1 MACDNSDMR
10 TTPACTPGATVC
22 SDDEAATLVADA
34 CGLGV
39 AAGAIGIAHGG
50 CRASMVHAVSS
61 C

>member
-1 MACDNSDMR
+1 MRCAMHGVRDNSDMR
-10 TTPACTPGATVC
+10 TTPAW
-22 SDDEAATLVADA
+22 DDEAATLVADA

-39 AAGAIGIAHGG
+39 AAGAVGIAHGG